1 MLLSR
6 KILQLI
12 NEGEI
17 DPSFRRDD
25 KLRKDEKVKDIIFS
39 KINNLKLVMPK
50 NEASVFWLINIVPSD
65 KVIATQRRCYEKQ
78 KLVS

>member
-17 DPSFRRDD
+17 DSSFRRDD

-50 NEASVFWLINIVPSD
+50 NEASVFLVDQYSSFRQSD
-65 KVIATQRRCYEKQ
+65 CDATKMI
-78 KLVS
+78 